1 MGWKKRELA
10 PFGQVVW
17 AKRKLYS
24 DRVLCPAVT
33 MSMTTPGYFVQE
45 ISTGKLFHTGDIIQV
60 NETPEEIEL
69 PRKRPGRPRKSLK
82 LLQGPEDGSTAVDW
96 GELQRRGAQLLAQE
110 LSLLEED
117 GGEIIN
123 ERCLKMLTTEVEEI
137 VEEAVLEG
145 RRESAAQL
153 AEAEKAHKDPQE
165 FLQARMVGLAEV
177 RKSMSEWKPSMVEE
191 YAALIK
197 ESEAVE
203 AIDRGRADQLKKEA
217 EAQGKDFDLVPAK
230 AIFSRKAGV
239 DATPRMLADLAWG
252 LASLDLAEVEVYSVV
267 QWQLARLAQG
277 LDMKKPAKI
286 LKDFIKKSL
295 VVVWVSSFQRCLH
308 EARQSKTL
316 FKADFFES
324 QDGLYQVLAKRFN
337 RLAKLVVS
345 SVSSTTTAMPT
356 HEHQIQPGDESPSI
370 VLDLPDRL
378 VVQKPP
384 SWQAR
389 VQGSLS
395 WLSACM
401 SPAVADIQVLCKPVW
416 PAPFLHC

>member
-1 MGWKKRELA
+1 MRATGATPQECRLRRQLESMGWKKRELA

-177 RKSMSEWKPSMVEE
+177 RKSMSEWKPSMAEE

-230 AIFSRKAGV
+230 AIFSRKAGTGRHKCRGV
-239 DATPRMLADLAWG
+239 ACGNAKSSESTFASGASGIEVRALIK
-252 LASLDLAEVEVYSVV
+252 LASVSRWSLATIDVKTAFLNAPAAHDRGIVVVQPPRIFQEAEVLEDPKELWLV
-267 QWQLARLAQG
+267 
-277 LDMKKPAKI
+277 KKA
-286 LKDFIKKSL
+286 L
-295 VVVWVSSFQRCLH
+295 
-308 EARQSKTL
+308 
-316 FKADFFES
+316 
-324 QDGLYQVLAKRFN
+324 DGLV
-337 RLAKLVVS
+337 
-345 SVSSTTTAMPT
+345 T
-356 HEHQIQPGDESPSI
+356 SPRDWCDHRDGKI
-370 VLDLPDRL
+370 KNFQWERRGRRV
-378 VVQKPP
+378 
-384 SWQAR
+384 R
-389 VQGSLS
+389 VQST
-395 WLSACM
+395 
-401 SPAVADIQVLCKPVW
+401 PQADIWLVQEQALEGRVGRLES
-416 PAPFLHC
+416 LHG